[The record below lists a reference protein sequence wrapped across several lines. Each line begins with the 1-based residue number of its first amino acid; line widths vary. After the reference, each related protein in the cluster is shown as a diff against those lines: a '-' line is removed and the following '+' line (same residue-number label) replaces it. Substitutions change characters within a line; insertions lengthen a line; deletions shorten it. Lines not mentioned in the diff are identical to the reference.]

1 MRMLSRAGRL
11 EDAERLLEEME
22 AHFCVPNEV
31 HYNILM
37 DGWGRLGDI
46 ETMQQKFLDMRSA
59 GCQPD
64 VWAYNS
70 LVRNFGRWDYED
82 AGLHT
87 TADGNRSRHAIAQ
100 GSGFMV

>member
-1 MRMLSRAGRL
+1 MLQ
-11 EDAERLLEEME
+11 EME

-46 ETMQQKFLDMRSA
+46 EKMQQKFLDMRTA
-59 GCQPD
+59 GCGPD

-70 LVRNFGRWDYED
+70 LVRNFGRWDDKD
-82 AGLHT
+82 AVMCFTHQQMETGARTGMLRIW
-87 TADGNRSRHAIAQ
+87 G
-100 GSGFMV
+100 